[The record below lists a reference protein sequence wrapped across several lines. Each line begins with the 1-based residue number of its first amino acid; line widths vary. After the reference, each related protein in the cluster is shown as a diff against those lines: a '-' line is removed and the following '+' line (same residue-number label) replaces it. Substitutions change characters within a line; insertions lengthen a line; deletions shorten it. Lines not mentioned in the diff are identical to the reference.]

1 MASRAEPVVRD
12 AEHDDVAAICRFG
25 EAHIRPHYA
34 PLIGAEA
41 ADEQVRRWWNE
52 THLGAAVAEGLVVV
66 AEADGQL
73 VGVGQRGRRGA
84 DHVVYK
90 LYVHPEHRGRGL
102 GPQVLAAITTHCP
115 LTLTGCMSN
124 ISSPTSARVRS
135 MSVRASPWSGSKQ
148 VLPETLPSGSCGVP
162 AIWRHSNKPLDERDA
177 GKPTRMGLG
186 LRHVP
191 AADARP
197 AQFGRGR
204 PVERAPWPGGD
215 PLGDVIEV

>member
-1 MASRAEPVVRD
+1 MASRSEPVVRG

-52 THLGAAVAEGLVVV
+52 PHVGAAVAEGLVVV

-73 VGVGQRGRRGA
+73 VGVGQRGRREA

-102 GPQVLAAITTHCP
+102 GPQLLDALARQLPANADRLYIEHFVANERA
-115 LTLTGCMSN
+115 GAFYERESFAVER
-124 ISSPTSARVRS
+124 IESSPREDPALGVVWRARHLAPIEQTSGQA
-135 MSVRASPWSGSKQ
+135 
-148 VLPETLPSGSCGVP
+148 
-162 AIWRHSNKPLDERDA
+162 
-177 GKPTRMGLG
+177 
-186 LRHVP
+186 
-191 AADARP
+191 
-197 AQFGRGR
+197 
-204 PVERAPWPGGD
+204 
-215 PLGDVIEV
+215 

>member
-25 EAHIRPHYA
+25 EAHVRPHYA

-102 GPQVLAAITTHCP
+102 GPQVLAAITTQLPADADRLYVEHFVANERAGAFYEREGF
-115 LTLTGCMSN
+115 TVER
-124 ISSPTSARVRS
+124 IEASPT
-135 MSVRASPWSGSKQ
+135 
-148 VLPETLPSGSCGVP
+148 
-162 AIWRHSNKPLDERDA
+162 
-177 GKPTRMGLG
+177 
-186 LRHVP
+186 
-191 AADARP
+191 
-197 AQFGRGR
+197 
-204 PVERAPWPGGD
+204 GD
-215 PLGDVIEV
+215 PALGIVWRARHLAPFEQTSGRA